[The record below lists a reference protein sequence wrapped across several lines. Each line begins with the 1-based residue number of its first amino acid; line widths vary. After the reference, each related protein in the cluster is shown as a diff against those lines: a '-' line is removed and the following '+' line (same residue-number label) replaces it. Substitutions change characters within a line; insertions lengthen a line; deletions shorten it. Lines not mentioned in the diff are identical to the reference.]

1 MSEKRQFKD
10 AQAAM
15 SGLGAE
21 LHEQEKKEEN
31 KMDTRDIL
39 EKNLIS
45 KIKMQWKSRKLDKLF
60 SEISKACEW
69 SWDLVK
75 CILFK
80 K

>member
-1 MSEKRQFKD
+1 
-10 AQAAM
+10 M

-21 LHEQEKKEEN
+21 LHEKEKKEEN
-31 KMDTRDIL
+31 KMETKEIW

-45 KIKMQWKSRKLDKLF
+45 NIKMQWKSRKLDKLF

-75 CILFK
+75 CYTVQK
-80 K
+80 VES